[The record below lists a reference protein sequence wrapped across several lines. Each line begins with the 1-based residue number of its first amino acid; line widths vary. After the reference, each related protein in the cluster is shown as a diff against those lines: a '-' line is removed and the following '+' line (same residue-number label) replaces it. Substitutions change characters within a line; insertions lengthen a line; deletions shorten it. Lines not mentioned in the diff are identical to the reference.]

1 MNTLKAIQSSAV
13 SLALVAC
20 VQTSRLPESA
30 SLMPSTMGS
39 VTVTGRVTS
48 SGGDPIANAE
58 VFVDG
63 NNGVTT
69 TDADGNYRLDDVAPG
84 QGTVVVRHAGYA
96 TMRTVSR
103 FKLNKHGTGASTI
116 DVAMLTPD
124 EVVSADAQVAR
135 DSARLENVGFNARE
149 DVGRGAYFLDAA
161 DIAAIHPRKLSDIF
175 RHVPV
180 LLENPF
186 ATRSAFAASQLN
198 CVLTYV
204 DGLPRRGKTLSALE
218 TFMRA
223 SDVIGAEVYP
233 PGQLPPP
240 PFVASSSQENC
251 TTLALW
257 TRRTTD

>member
-1 MNTLKAIQSSAV
+1 
-13 SLALVAC
+13 
-20 VQTSRLPESA
+20 
-30 SLMPSTMGS
+30 MPSTMGS

-48 SGGDPIANAE
+48 SGGDPIANAD
-58 VFVDG
+58 VSIDG
-63 NNGVTT
+63 NSGATT
-69 TDADGNYRLDDVAPG
+69 TDADGNYRLTDIAPG
-84 QGTVVVRHAGYA
+84 KRTVVVRHAGYA
-96 TMRTVSR
+96 TMRTPSR
-103 FKLNKHGTGASTI
+103 LSVNKRGKGSSSI

-124 EVVSADAQVAR
+124 EVVSAEAQFSR
-135 DSARLENVGFNARE
+135 DSARLENVGFNTRA

-161 DIAAIHPRKLSDIF
+161 NIAAIHPHKLSDIF

-186 ATRSAFAASQLN
+186 AMHNAPVTPTVN
-198 CVLTYV
+198 CILTYV
-204 DGLPRRGKTLSALE
+204 DGLPRRGKSLSALE

-257 TRRTTD
+257 TRRSSD

>member
-1 MNTLKAIQSSAV
+1 MITLKAIQSSAV

-20 VQTSRLPESA
+20 VQNSRFTESA

-48 SGGDPIANAE
+48 SAGDPIANAD
-58 VFVDG
+58 VSIDG
-63 NNGVTT
+63 NSGATT
-69 TDADGNYRLDDVAPG
+69 TDANGNYRLTDVAPG
-84 QGTVVVRHAGYA
+84 RATVVVRHAGYA
-96 TMRTVSR
+96 TMRTASR
-103 FKLNKHGTGASTI
+103 FSLDRRGEGSSSI

-124 EVVSADAQVAR
+124 EIVSVEAQAAR
-135 DSARLENVGFNARE
+135 DSARLENVGFNKRA
-149 DVGRGAYFLDAA
+149 DIARGAYFLDAA
-161 DIAAIHPRKLSDIF
+161 DIAAIHPHKLTDIF

-186 ATRSAFAASQLN
+186 ASRNGLAVSPMN
-198 CVLTYV
+198 CVVTYV
-204 DGLPRRGKTLSALE
+204 DGLPRRGKSVSGLE

-240 PFVASSSQENC
+240 PYVASSAQENC
-251 TTLALW
+251 TTLGLW
-257 TRRTTD
+257 TRRD

>member
-1 MNTLKAIQSSAV
+1 MIKFRAIQSSAV
-13 SLALVAC
+13 ALALVAC
-20 VQTSRLPESA
+20 AQNPYFTENA
-30 SLMPSTMGS
+30 SLMPSTLGS

-48 SGGDPIANAE
+48 SDGNPIADAE
-58 VFVDG
+58 VFIEG

-69 TDADGNYRLDDVAPG
+69 TNANGNYQLNDVAPG
-84 QGTVVVRHAGYA
+84 QGTMVARHAGYA

-103 FKLNKHGTGASTI
+103 FSVNRRGNGSSTI

-124 EVVSADAQVAR
+124 EVVFAEAQLAR
-135 DSARLENVGFNARE
+135 DSARLQNVGFNTRE
-149 DVGRGAYFLDAA
+149 DAGRGAYFLDAA
-161 DIAAIHPRKLSDIF
+161 DIAAIHPHKFSDIF

-186 ATRSAFAASQLN
+186 STRSAFATAPLN
-198 CVLTYV
+198 CVMTYV
-204 DGLPRRGKTLSALE
+204 DGLPRRGKTLSSLE
-218 TFMRA
+218 TFMRV
-223 SDVIGAEVYP
+223 SEVIGAEVYP

-257 TRRTTD
+257 TRRGGE

>member
-1 MNTLKAIQSSAV
+1 MITFRAIQSSAV

-20 VQTSRLPESA
+20 AQSSNFIESA
-30 SLMPSTMGS
+30 SLMPSTLGS
-39 VTVTGRVTS
+39 VTVSGRVTS
-48 SGGDPIANAE
+48 SNGDPIANAE
-58 VFVDG
+58 VFIDG

-69 TDADGNYRLDDVAPG
+69 TDAEGNYQLVDVAPG

-103 FKLNKHGTGASTI
+103 FSVNRMGSGSGTV
-116 DVAMLTPD
+116 DVGMLTPN
-124 EVVSADAQVAR
+124 EVVFADAQLAR
-135 DSARLENVGFNARE
+135 DSARLEKVGFNNRQ

-161 DIAAIHPRKLSDIF
+161 HIAAIHPHKLSDIF

-186 ATRSAFAASQLN
+186 TNRSALAASSPS

-204 DGLPRRGKTLSALE
+204 DGLPRPGKTLSGIEA
-218 TFMRA
+218 FMRVNE
-223 SDVIGAEVYP
+223 VIGAEVYP

-240 PFVASSSQENC
+240 PFVASSGQENC
-251 TTLALW
+251 TTVALW
-257 TRRTTD
+257 TRRMG